1 MKAEARVSGKQRELC
16 YVLRILRTSLIN
28 QSRRPRLCDL
38 CVSTPL
44 KQNHRRSVT
53 SLVLGCPRH
62 STVPPSELSRALMYP
77 PPPSRDGGHQ
87 PGSSELYLPTPP
99 RAPNPNLC
107 PTGAPALACA
117 SGGGGAAAAAARP
130 RRRGCSRRAARR
142 RPFRSCARRRSP
154 RAARAWEGHGRRSTR
169 RGVRSGTPP
178 GGCRQLSGSKRS
190 GRPVHTRSREEA
202 PSAPP
207 FRPGGAARPVGI
219 SISAIRPEGMPR
231 RCISSPRIACD
242 SWLSTEH

>member
-44 KQNHRRSVT
+44 KQNHRNSVT

-169 RGVRSGTPP
+169 RGVRSGTPRPAAAGSSRGRRGAGGLFTPAAVKRRRPRLPSVRAERP
-178 GGCRQLSGSKRS
+178 GRSGSRSRRSAPKGCR
-190 GRPVHTRSREEA
+190 
-202 PSAPP
+202 
-207 FRPGGAARPVGI
+207 GGASAARGSPVIHG
-219 SISAIRPEGMPR
+219 
-231 RCISSPRIACD
+231 
-242 SWLSTEH
+242 